1 MAVCL
6 LDTCAVIWIANG
18 DPLREPAASVLREA
32 HADGSTL
39 AVSPMTAW
47 EVAMLAAKGKI
58 ALSLDPEVW
67 FDRFLGLPR
76 LALADLPPAVL
87 IASCALPGA
96 PPADPVDRI
105 LAATARTFG
114 YTLVTRDRHLL
125 AYGEE
130 GHLRVMGC

>member
-1 MAVCL
+1 MPVYL

-18 DPLREPAASVLREA
+18 DPLRKPAASALPVA
-32 HADGSTL
+32 FDGGGSL

-47 EVAMLAAKGKI
+47 EVAMLVAKARI
-58 ALSLDPEVW
+58 ALSLDPEGW
-67 FDRFLGLPR
+67 FDRV
-76 LALADLPPAVL
+76 LALPGVALAAMPPPVL
-87 IASCALPGA
+87 IASCSLPGA

-130 GHLRVMGC
+130 GHLQVMGC

>member
-1 MAVCL
+1 MPVYL

-18 DPLREPAASVLREA
+18 DPLREPAASALREA
-32 HADGSTL
+32 YADGGGL
-39 AVSPMTAW
+39 ALSPMTAW
-47 EVAMLAAKGKI
+47 EIAMLVAKGKI

-67 FDRFLGLPR
+67 FDRV
-76 LALADLPPAVL
+76 LALPGVALAAMPPPVL
-87 IASCALPGA
+87 IASCSLPGT
-96 PPADPVDRI
+96 PPDDPVDRI

-130 GHLRVMGC
+130 GHLRVMNC

>member
-1 MAVCL
+1 MPLYL

-18 DPLREPAASVLREA
+18 DPLREPAASALREA
-32 HADGSTL
+32 LADGGGL

-47 EVAMLAAKGKI
+47 EIAMLVAKNKI
-58 ALSLDPEVW
+58 ALSMDPEAW
-67 FDRFLGLPR
+67 FDRILTLPGV
-76 LALADLPPAVL
+76 ALTTMPPPVL

-96 PPADPVDRI
+96 PPADPADRI
-105 LAATARTFG
+105 LAATARASG

-125 AYGEE
+125 AYGGE

>member
-1 MAVCL
+1 MPVYL
-6 LDTCAVIWIANG
+6 LDTCAVIWIANAE
-18 DPLREPAASVLREA
+18 PLKEPAAGALEDAPA
-32 HADGSTL
+32 HGRGVF
-39 AVSPMTAW
+39 VSPMTAW
-47 EVAMLAAKGKI
+47 EVAMLAAKAKI
-58 ALSLDPEVW
+58 ALSLNPEVW
-67 FDRFLGLPR
+67 FDRFLGLPGV
-76 LALADLPPAVL
+76 ALAELPPAVL
-87 IASCALPGA
+87 IQSCALPGA

>member
-1 MAVCL
+1 MPVYL

-18 DPLREPAASVLREA
+18 DPLREPAASGLREA
-32 HADGSTL
+32 YADGGTL

-47 EVAMLAAKGKI
+47 EVAMLASKGKI
-58 ALSLDPEVW
+58 ALSLAPEVW
-67 FDRFLGLPR
+67 FARFHALPGVT
-76 LALADLPPAVL
+76 LAELPPEVL

-105 LAATARTFG
+105 LAATARAFD

-130 GHLRVMGC
+130 GHMRVIGC

>member
-1 MAVCL
+1 MPVYL

-18 DPLREPAASVLREA
+18 DPLREPAASALRQA
-32 HADGSTL
+32 NADGGGL
-39 AVSPMTAW
+39 AVSPMAAW
-47 EVAMLAAKGKI
+47 EIAMLVAKGEI
-58 ALSLDPEVW
+58 ALSLDSEVW
-67 FDRFLGLPR
+67 FDRV
-76 LALADLPPAVL
+76 LALPGVALAAMPPPVL

-125 AYGEE
+125 AYGNE